1 MNETETIKS
10 KIKAKNA
17 LQKKYIQNGRFENDF
32 VYLENL
38 IIEIN
43 ELIFSTK
50 ALYYEN
56 LAKKLKNQL
65 LQAKTYWSVLKTFYN
80 DKKIPLILPFFVD
93 DKHITDIKTKA
104 NIFNEYFAEQ
114 CTFLKN
120 YTMFPINQTFL
131 TRSRLTSLDFNE

>member
-38 IIEIN
+38 IIAIN
-43 ELIFSTK
+43 ELIFCTK

-120 YTMFPINQTFL
+120 NTMFTINQTFL